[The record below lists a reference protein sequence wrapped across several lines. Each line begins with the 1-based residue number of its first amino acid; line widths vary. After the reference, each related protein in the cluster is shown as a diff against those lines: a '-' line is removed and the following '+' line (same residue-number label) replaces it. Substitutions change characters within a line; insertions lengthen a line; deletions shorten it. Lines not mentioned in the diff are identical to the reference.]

1 MSMRNEWASLSDA
14 TSTALPATFAS
25 PRHAPPLVGSC
36 VGPWIATRGSRSRSL
51 ALTARG
57 IDPICSSSS
66 ENCTSVPLIRGDPSL
81 RSVAIVRCLRED
93 ISLRTRLAK
102 SGCAVSN
109 SAHEAMPLS
118 RRWRRRQTRPRR
130 QLTAS
135 NPNVQADPSTRTLK
149 SRMGEPGPAAA
160 SPENAVA
167 ANLFEDLP
175 PRYDRLT
182 EVLSLG
188 QSGRWR
194 RELVRHLA
202 RFKPRRILDVATG
215 TAGVAI
221 ALANATDADI
231 VGIDISEPMLERGRK
246 HVYDAGLDQRIR
258 LQHARVEQIPF
269 PAASFDAVTFTYLLR
284 YVADPMAT
292 LAELT
297 RVLRPSGGM
306 ASLDFYVPPGAMWR
320 AGWRMYTRAL
330 MPSAGYLLGGHPWW
344 NAGRFLG
351 PNLDGFH
358 RRWPVYRL
366 FEAWRE
372 AGMVDVE
379 DRVMSLG
386 GGLLMW
392 GRKHHA

>member
-1 MSMRNEWASLSDA
+1 MS
-14 TSTALPATFAS
+14 
-25 PRHAPPLVGSC
+25 
-36 VGPWIATRGSRSRSL
+36 
-51 ALTARG
+51 
-57 IDPICSSSS
+57 
-66 ENCTSVPLIRGDPSL
+66 
-81 RSVAIVRCLRED
+81 
-93 ISLRTRLAK
+93 
-102 SGCAVSN
+102 
-109 SAHEAMPLS
+109 
-118 RRWRRRQTRPRR
+118 
-130 QLTAS
+130 
-135 NPNVQADPSTRTLK
+135 
-149 SRMGEPGPAAA
+149 EPGPAAA
-160 SPENAVA
+160 SPENAFA
-167 ANLFEDLP
+167 ADLFEDLP
-175 PRYDRLT
+175 PRYDRLA

-188 QSGRWR
+188 QNRRWR
-194 RELVRHLA
+194 REVVRHIA

-221 ALANATDADI
+221 ALAHATEAEI

-258 LQHARVEQIPF
+258 LQHARAEQIPF
-269 PAASFDAVTFTYLLR
+269 PAAAFDAVTFTYLLR

-297 RVLRPSGGM
+297 RVLRPSGCSAG
-306 ASLDFYVPPGAMWR
+306 R
-320 AGWRMYTRAL
+320 AGRSVVQCWIYREFVGAWNKPAVAL
-330 MPSAGYLLGGHPWW
+330 SLLRQPARWLLEPSTFPDEGMRFPRGHPWW

-351 PNLDGFH
+351 PNIESFY

>member
-1 MSMRNEWASLSDA
+1 MS
-14 TSTALPATFAS
+14 
-25 PRHAPPLVGSC
+25 
-36 VGPWIATRGSRSRSL
+36 
-51 ALTARG
+51 
-57 IDPICSSSS
+57 
-66 ENCTSVPLIRGDPSL
+66 
-81 RSVAIVRCLRED
+81 
-93 ISLRTRLAK
+93 
-102 SGCAVSN
+102 
-109 SAHEAMPLS
+109 
-118 RRWRRRQTRPRR
+118 
-130 QLTAS
+130 
-135 NPNVQADPSTRTLK
+135 
-149 SRMGEPGPAAA
+149 EPGPAAA
-160 SPENAVA
+160 SPENAFA
-167 ANLFEDLP
+167 ADLFEDLP
-175 PRYDRLT
+175 PRYDRLA

-188 QSGRWR
+188 QNRRWR
-194 RELVRHLA
+194 REIVRHIA
-202 RFKPRRILDVATG
+202 CFKPRRILDVATG

-221 ALANATDADI
+221 ALAHATEAEI

-258 LQHARVEQIPF
+258 LQHARAEQIPF
-269 PAASFDAVTFTYLLR
+269 RAASFDAVTFTYLLR

-351 PNLDGFH
+351 PNIESFY